1 MQRRYNPAHFILV
14 SVIALGLTSLVVGV
28 DAHAQI
34 AFTSDRDGNEDIYVM
49 DTDGKNQRK
58 LTNHPED
65 EDDPSWSPDGKQIAF
80 ERDWEIYVIDADGGN
95 QLNLTNNPAED
106 FHTSWSPSGKRIA
119 FASDRDGNGEIYV
132 MDTDGQNPQ
141 RLTDNPAV
149 DHSPSW
155 SSDGKRIAFVSERD
169 EHPHKVQGQ
178 FAGEIYVMDTD
189 GGNLQ
194 NLTNN
199 PADDDGP
206 SWSPDGKQIAFA
218 SDREDNLGWD
228 IFVMN
233 TNGRN
238 PRNLTKGHGWA
249 DLDPSWSP
257 DGKRIAFSSFGRNG
271 RKMDIYVM
279 DANGQNPRQ
288 LTNNPLAFDY
298 EPAWYR
304 PVFAV
309 APAGKQFTMW
319 GRLKQAVQ

>member
-1 MQRRYNPAHFILV
+1 MQRKYNPAHFILG
-14 SVIALGLTSLVVGV
+14 SVIALGLTSLMVAG

-34 AFTSDRDGNEDIYVM
+34 AFVSDREGNEDIYVM
-49 DTDGKNQRK
+49 DTDGTNQRK

-80 ERDWEIYVIDADGGN
+80 ERDWEIYVMDTDGGN
-95 QLNLTNNPAED
+95 LQNLTNNPAED
-106 FHTSWSPSGKRIA
+106 FHTSWSPGGKRIA
-119 FASDRDGNGEIYV
+119 FVSDRDGNPEIYV

-141 RLTDNPAV
+141 RLTDNPAD

-155 SSDGKRIAFVSERD
+155 SPDGKRIAFVSERD

-199 PADDDGP
+199 PAEDDGP

-233 TNGRN
+233 ANGSN

-257 DGKRIAFSSFGRNG
+257 DGKRIAFASFGRNG

-279 DANGQNPRQ
+279 EADGQNPRQ

-298 EPAWYR
+298 EPVWYR

-309 APAGKQFTMW
+309 APADKQLTMW
-319 GRLKQAVQ
+319 GWLKQVTR